1 MRQAGQVDK
10 QQRTAA
16 LTSLLPSSLPPS
28 HQITECAGPAACSY
42 EGRMDA
48 LIDYQAAM
56 IEDPSAYNFTIYNAL
71 MCAEGYTGPR
81 CGSCSQGYGSAG
93 AGECR

>member
-1 MRQAGQVDK
+1 
-10 QQRTAA
+10 
-16 LTSLLPSSLPPS
+16 
-28 HQITECAGPAACSY
+28 
-42 EGRMDA
+42 MDA

>member
-1 MRQAGQVDK
+1 MQSSK
-10 QQRTAA
+10 Q
-16 LTSLLPSSLPPS
+16 LPYPPLPSSPPLPLPP